1 MEPSVTNHLHSP
13 YVPLLGQEVSAGIRA
28 DYCAQSGEKEG
39 LQVQQ
44 KGGDPHREAADPRPG
59 RRLRAGGSECGLST
73 STLTAYHRRR
83 GKHSA
88 GGSFLSAGIGPH
100 GAGAAQR
107 RGKLKAGGAARQ
119 RAGPALREENA
130 GGPKRTAPRRA
141 RPRCPQPAKRP
152 RHTHTHTHP
161 SPPPAAH
168 LLVPALTGLPSP
180 RSALTALR
188 EGRPRRRAPCGSS
201 KQEEPQRSVPR
212 GPAAGL
218 QLPAG
223 SGAVRSGCVG
233 EKRFCTARAVRR
245 LPAPRGFS
253 GGTSATAAPLTDV
266 SVLS

>member
-152 RHTHTHTHP
+152 RHTHTHTP
-161 SPPPAAH
+161 LPTSRRSPPSSGAHRPSLAALRPHRPAGR
-168 LLVPALTGLPSP
+168 PAEAP
-180 RSALTALR
+180 RSVWEQQTGRAAALR
-188 EGRPRRRAPCGSS
+188 AARPRSWAAASGWERRC
-201 KQEEPQRSVPR
+201 
-212 GPAAGL
+212 
-218 QLPAG
+218 
-223 SGAVRSGCVG
+223 AVWLCR
-233 EKRFCTARAVRR
+233 
-245 LPAPRGFS
+245 
-253 GGTSATAAPLTDV
+253 
-266 SVLS
+266 

>member
-152 RHTHTHTHP
+152 RHTHTHTP
-161 SPPPAAH
+161 LPTSRRSPPSSGAHRPSLAALRPHRPAGR
-168 LLVPALTGLPSP
+168 PAEAP
-180 RSALTALR
+180 RSVWEQQTGRAAALR
-188 EGRPRRRAPCGSS
+188 AARPRSWAAASGWERRC
-201 KQEEPQRSVPR
+201 
-212 GPAAGL
+212 
-218 QLPAG
+218 
-223 SGAVRSGCVG
+223 AV
-233 EKRFCTARAVRR
+233 
-245 LPAPRGFS
+245 
-253 GGTSATAAPLTDV
+253 
-266 SVLS
+266 